1 MTSTSNLLE
10 SPLGLCYIECTMS
23 FRELQLKSR
32 CFFVQVQP
40 EIVCLNLYRQSGAPE
55 LLFELALTEVL
66 LNYVHDEKSS
76 KGRPRSSCPPFRAQR
91 RRHRKVIW
99 DSQASPLWFSFS
111 FVLLQQVKGAF
122 FIQVMECGDVL
133 FTCTHNACAVGLGE
147 MRSYVCFY
155 IQNLLC

>member
-1 MTSTSNLLE
+1 MTSTGDLLE

-23 FRELQLKSR
+23 FRELKLKSR

-40 EIVCLNLYRQSGAPE
+40 EIVCQNLYRQSGAPE

-99 DSQASPLWFSFS
+99 DRVKQVHYGFL
-111 FVLLQQVKGAF
+111 FVLCCFSRWKVPS
-122 FIQVMECGDVL
+122 L
-133 FTCTHNACAVGLGE
+133 FK
-147 MRSYVCFY
+147 
-155 IQNLLC
+155 